1 MDWRPWMDAFLPP
14 LLEALPGR
22 VAFVGIQGSFGRGE
36 AGPESDV
43 DLVVVLDALGAA
55 ELAACRGVLEK
66 MPFADRAC
74 GFFCDRRPWLP
85 GPPSTPSSSGWTP
98 SRSTALWRNC
108 CPPWGRR
115 RWTRPFGGGLRP
127 LPCRLPHRPL

>member
-43 DLVVVLDALGAA
+43 DLVVVLDALGGGGAG
-55 ELAACRGVLEK
+55 R
-66 MPFADRAC
+66 
-74 GFFCDRRPWLP
+74 LP
-85 GPPSTPSSSGWTP
+85 GCAGED
-98 SRSTALWRNC
+98 ALR
-108 CPPWGRR
+108 
-115 RWTRPFGGGLRP
+115 
-127 LPCRLPHRPL
+127 

>member
-66 MPFADRAC
+66 MHF
-74 GFFCDRRPWLP
+74 LLTVLLT
-85 GPPSTPSSSGWTP
+85 STTP
-98 SRSTALWRNC
+98 LLSPVIL
-108 CPPWGRR
+108 
-115 RWTRPFGGGLRP
+115 P
-127 LPCRLPHRPL
+127 LPAKVLWL